1 MRMGLPDSVERRRAS
16 EDEKMD
22 PAVPRRLSVLIVD
35 DIEEIRRLYAQYFGV
50 HGIAVTTASDGVQAL
65 AAVLRGRPDVI
76 VLDMSLPKLSGW
88 EMLEK
93 LRADPQTRGIPVIV
107 LTGCLFP
114 GSQSDAYRAGADSY
128 LIKPCAPD
136 VLLTEII
143 RLTGGPAPSQA

>member
-1 MRMGLPDSVERRRAS
+1 
-16 EDEKMD
+16 
-22 PAVPRRLSVLIVD
+22 
-35 DIEEIRRLYAQYFGV
+35 
-50 HGIAVTTASDGVQAL
+50 
-65 AAVLRGRPDVI
+65 
-76 VLDMSLPKLSGW
+76 
-88 EMLEK
+88 MLEK
-93 LRADPQTRGIPVIV
+93 LRADPQTRAIPVVV